1 MPQYQLEV
9 VNVKYLIFDLNDY
22 ICLFIID
29 TNMIQMLLNNFSNT
43 NHHYLDIKT
52 VLRQELGNDWKSN
65 LKEFNPKPVAAASIG
80 QVHRAVLN
88 DGRVVAIKV
97 QVLTNF
103 KFRFYISSH
112 KCNDICSI
120 NIKKYY

>member
-1 MPQYQLEV
+1 
-9 VNVKYLIFDLNDY
+9 
-22 ICLFIID
+22 
-29 TNMIQMLLNNFSNT
+29 MLLNNFSNT